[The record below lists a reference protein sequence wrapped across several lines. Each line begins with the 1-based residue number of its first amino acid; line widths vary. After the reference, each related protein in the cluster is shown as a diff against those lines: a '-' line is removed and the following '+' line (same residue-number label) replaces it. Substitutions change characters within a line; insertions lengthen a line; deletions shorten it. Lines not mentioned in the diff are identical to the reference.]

1 LLEGLAVHK
10 RAHLHPEMAKHPSD
24 PIVVTIPV
32 MVASE
37 PQAKPAQPLVELAA
51 IAPNVNGN
59 GNYAGSSRLS

>member
-1 LLEGLAVHK
+1 
-10 RAHLHPEMAKHPSD
+10 MAKHPSD

-32 MVASE
+32 LVGAE
-37 PQAKPAQPLVELAA
+37 PLAKPAQPLVELAA